1 MLQTSGTIK
10 LSEIKTEFGGAS
22 TLYGY
27 IRGGGLVASHS
38 NNSGISA
45 SAPQIRQFLGAS
57 NGFSSAGGSTW
68 TSSEYDIPVA
78 NGLYS
83 EYGFEPYYD
92 IYTVAGVSDGGQGY
106 PNQAIGTF
114 GSYATVGTSKSST
127 STTNI
132 VGIFDYYQDDMTT
145 YNSRAYTLQFSAIY
159 FSGNPGA
166 FWTSVTAN
174 GLTKYRSNCTNT
186 SGDYFSAL
194 NLTRFSWITPY
205 YDWNFTANGGVNNF
219 SIVIA

>member
-27 IRGGGLVASHS
+27 RRGGGLVASHS

-57 NGFSSAGGSTW
+57 NDFSSAGGSTY
-68 TSSEYDIPVA
+68 TSDTYDIAVA
-78 NGLYS
+78 NGYYTEFYDPLYT
-83 EYGFEPYYD
+83 
-92 IYTVAGVSDGGQGY
+92 IYTVAGVSDGGEGY

-127 STTNI
+127 STTSI
-132 VGIFDYYQDDMTT
+132 VGIFDYYQDDMVT

-186 SGDYFSAL
+186 SGDYFSGV
-194 NLTRFSWITPY
+194 NVTRFAWITPY
-205 YDWNFTANGGVNNF
+205 WDWNFTANGGINNF